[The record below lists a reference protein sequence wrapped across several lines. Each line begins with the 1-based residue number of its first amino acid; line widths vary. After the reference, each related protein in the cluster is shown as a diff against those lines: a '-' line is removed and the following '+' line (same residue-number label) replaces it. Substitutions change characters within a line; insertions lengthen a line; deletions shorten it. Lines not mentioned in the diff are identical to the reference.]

1 MSFEFLSKVQVVI
14 HFDWREPLN
23 WWEAVSKK
31 QKQGADLQYSYTLS
45 QKQYTTT
52 ASSRLLGSDRPGSR
66 APSNP
71 TKMADVTANST
82 SFELC
87 SGKLYKVTVASDYP
101 ILSLKKVRATL
112 TCFRL
117 ATYVSDLTLPL
128 TSLATISDRSVRSIK
143 HRHIKQLKKD
153 TLNRDKALQAW
164 NKFFKKSI

>member
-14 HFDWREPLN
+14 HFDWKEPLN

-87 SGKLYKVTVASDYP
+87 SG
-101 ILSLKKVRATL
+101 ATL

-153 TLNRDKALQAW
+153 TLNRDKRHYKPETNFSKNQ
-164 NKFFKKSI
+164 FKKK